1 MCARLCQ
8 TPVMMD
14 ESRFAVRDKVMH
26 VKLLKVRRC
35 KKNLQHY
42 MRRLSEQMCN
52 YGVVGSDSVAML
64 YPTPKGSPLCHPC
77 TCQLA
82 RFIMCYPGKAP
93 VIC

>member
-42 MRRLSEQMCN
+42 MRRLSE
-52 YGVVGSDSVAML
+52 
-64 YPTPKGSPLCHPC
+64 
-77 TCQLA
+77 
-82 RFIMCYPGKAP
+82 
-93 VIC
+93 